1 MIYDNC
7 EETNQESR
15 FSRLRKIRRKKRIL
29 SSILVTL
36 ILVLGTGTYFCVKK
50 YLYDNKLKVEK
61 SKSISKKKSAHKKDI
76 KAKANDYKKTNANE
90 SNSNKANALIALSEA
105 QKPFTIDVDLQKQR
119 VSVYDAQKRL
129 VNSFICSSGMDGSDT
144 PKGQYKVQERGY
156 SFYSKKYQE
165 GAYYWVQF
173 MGNYLFHSV
182 PFDKNENIE
191 TEEISKLGNKASH
204 GCVRLAIND
213 AKWIYDNVPKGTVVN
228 IK

>member
-7 EETNQESR
+7 EETNQENKFNR
-15 FSRLRKIRRKKRIL
+15 VRRKKRIL
-29 SSILVTL
+29 ILTVVTL
-36 ILVLGTGTYFCVKK
+36 ILVFGTGTYFGVKK
-50 YLYDNKLKVEK
+50 YLYDNKLKVAK
-61 SKSISKKKSAHKKDI
+61 SKSTLNKKSTHKKDI
-76 KAKANDYKKTNANE
+76 TTKVNGNKNLNTSE
-90 SNSNKANALIALSEA
+90 SNGNTGNGFIALSEA

-119 VSVYDAQKRL
+119 VSVYDAQNRL
-129 VNSFICSSGMDGSDT
+129 INSFVCSSGMDGSDT

-156 SFYSKKYQE
+156 SFFSKKYQE

-191 TEEISKLGNKASH
+191 TGEISKLGNKASH

-213 AKWIYDNVPKGTVVN
+213 AKWIYDNVPKGTLVN